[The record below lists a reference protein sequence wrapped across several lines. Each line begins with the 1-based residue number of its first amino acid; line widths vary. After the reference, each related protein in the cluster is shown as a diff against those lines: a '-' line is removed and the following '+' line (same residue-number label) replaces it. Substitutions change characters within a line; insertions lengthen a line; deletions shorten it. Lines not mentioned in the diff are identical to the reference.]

1 LNCIGVSEKNIMQPE
16 QYEAWYAT
24 QRGAWIGEE
33 EYRLIA
39 SLLAPNPSDT
49 LLDVGCGT
57 GYFTRR
63 FATGVAE
70 RNVLGAD
77 TDLNMLRFAE
87 GHSAHNIG
95 FVASDARRLPFR
107 DGSFDLVVSVTALC
121 FIREEQQALREMLRV
136 ARRRVVLGLLNRHSL
151 LYLAKGWCGG
161 RGTYRGARWHTP
173 AEALRLFDG
182 LPVRHAGLG
191 TAIVMPGG
199 RHWSR
204 RLEPL
209 LRRGLPGCGAFI
221 AVAAD
226 VLPDLRQ

>member
-1 LNCIGVSEKNIMQPE
+1 MKPE

-24 QRGAWIGEE
+24 RRGAWIGEE

-39 SLLAPNPSDT
+39 SLLAPRPGET

-63 FATGVAE
+63 FATDAAIK
-70 RNVLGAD
+70 NVIGAD
-77 TDLNMLRFAE
+77 IDPDTLRFAA
-87 GHSAHNIG
+87 GQSAHG
-95 FVASDARRLPFR
+95 VSFVAADARQLPFR
-107 DGSFDLVVSVTALC
+107 DKSFDLVVGITSLC
-121 FIREEQQALREMLRV
+121 FIRKEKQALREMLRV

-151 LYLAKGWCGG
+151 LYLAKGRRGG
-161 RGTYRGARWHTP
+161 LGAYHGAHWHTP

-182 LPVRHAGLG
+182 LPVLHAGLG
-191 TAIVMPGG
+191 TAIIMPGG
-199 RHWSR
+199 KPWSR

-209 LRRGLPGCGAFI
+209 LLRWLPRCGAFI

-226 VLPDLRQ
+226 VLPDRRQ

>member
-1 LNCIGVSEKNIMQPE
+1 MQPE

-24 QRGAWIGEE
+24 QRGQWIGEE
-33 EYRLIA
+33 EYRLLA
-39 SLLAPNPSDT
+39 SFLAPSQSET

-63 FATGVAE
+63 FATDAVD
-70 RNVLGAD
+70 NKVVGAD
-77 TDLNMLRFAE
+77 IDLDMLRFAA
-87 GHSAHNIG
+87 GHSAHGID
-95 FVASDARRLPFR
+95 FIAADAQQLPFR

-121 FIREEQQALREMLRV
+121 FIQDEKQVLREMLRI

-151 LYLAKGWCGG
+151 LYLTKGRCGG
-161 RGTYRGARWHTP
+161 RGAYRGARWHTP
-173 AEALRLFDG
+173 AEVLSLFDD
-182 LPVRHAGLG
+182 LPVRHASLS

-199 RHWSR
+199 KLWSR

-209 LRRGLPGCGAFI
+209 LQFWLPGCGAFI

-226 VLPDLRQ
+226 VWSAQQ

>member
-1 LNCIGVSEKNIMQPE
+1 MQPE
-16 QYEAWYAT
+16 QYEDWYAT
-24 QRGAWIGEE
+24 QRGAWIGEK
-33 EYRLIA
+33 EYRLLA
-39 SLLAPNPSDT
+39 SLLAPNPSET

-63 FATGVAE
+63 FAANAAE
-70 RNVLGAD
+70 RNVLGTD
-77 TDLNMLRFAE
+77 IDLNMLRFAG
-87 GHSAHNIG
+87 GHSARSVG
-95 FVASDARRLPFR
+95 FVAADARRLPFR
-107 DGSFDLVVSVTALC
+107 DRSFDLVVSVTALC

-151 LYLAKGWCGG
+151 LYLDKGRSGG
-161 RGTYRGARWHTP
+161 RGAYHGARWHTP
-173 AEALRLFDG
+173 IEALRLFDG

-199 RHWSR
+199 KPWNR

-209 LRRGLPGCGAFI
+209 LRRWFPGCGAFI

-226 VLPDLRQ
+226 MLPDLR

>member
-1 LNCIGVSEKNIMQPE
+1 MLPE

-24 QRGAWIGEE
+24 QSGAWIGEG

-39 SLLAPNPSDT
+39 SLLAPSPSET

-63 FATGVAE
+63 LATD
-70 RNVLGAD
+70 GAD
-77 TDLNMLRFAE
+77 GYVVGTDIDPDMLRFADR
-87 GHSAHNIG
+87 HSAHSID
-95 FVASDARRLPFR
+95 FVEADALKLPFR
-107 DGSFDLVVSVTALC
+107 DRSFDLVVSVTALC

-151 LYLAKGWCGG
+151 LYLAKGRCGG
-161 RGTYRGARWHTP
+161 RSAYHGARWHTP

-182 LPVRHAGLG
+182 LPVLHACLG
-191 TAIVMPGG
+191 TAIVMSGCKHCG
-199 RHWSR
+199 R

-209 LRRGLPGCGAFI
+209 LRRWLPGCGAFI

-226 VLPDLRQ
+226 VLPDPHQ

>member
-1 LNCIGVSEKNIMQPE
+1 MQPE

-24 QRGAWIGEE
+24 LRGAWIGEE
-33 EYRLIA
+33 EYRLLA
-39 SLLAPNPSDT
+39 SLLAPNPSET

-63 FATGVAE
+63 FATDAADG
-70 RNVLGAD
+70 NVVGAD
-77 TDLNMLRFAE
+77 IDLNMLRFAD
-87 GHSAHNIG
+87 GHSAHGVG
-95 FVASDARRLPFR
+95 FVAADARQLPFR
-107 DGSFDLVVSVTALC
+107 DNSFDLVVSIAALC

-151 LYLAKGWCGG
+151 LYLDKGRRGG
-161 RGTYRGARWHTP
+161 RGAYRGARWHTP
-173 AEALRLFDG
+173 TEALRLFDG

-199 RHWSR
+199 KHWCR

-209 LRRGLPGCGAFI
+209 LRRWLPGCGAFI
-221 AVAAD
+221 AVSAD
-226 VLPDLRQ
+226 VLPDICP

>member
-1 LNCIGVSEKNIMQPE
+1 MQPE
-16 QYEAWYAT
+16 QYEAWYTT

-33 EYRLIA
+33 EYRLLA
-39 SLLAPNPSDT
+39 SLLAPNPSET

-63 FATGVAE
+63 FATDAAE
-70 RNVLGAD
+70 RNVFGTD
-77 TDLNMLRFAE
+77 IDLNMLRFAG
-87 GHSAHNIG
+87 GHSAHGIG
-95 FVASDARRLPFR
+95 FVASDACQLPFR
-107 DGSFDLVVSVTALC
+107 DKSFDLVVSVTALC

-151 LYLAKGWCGG
+151 LYLAKGRYGG
-161 RGTYRGARWHTP
+161 RGAYRGARWHTP
-173 AEALRLFDG
+173 TEALRLFDG
-182 LPVRHAGLG
+182 LPVLHAGVG

-199 RHWSR
+199 KHWSR

-209 LRRGLPGCGAFI
+209 LRRWLPGCGAFI

-226 VLPDLRQ
+226 MPPDLR